1 MLNAFVLKEDEINSP
16 ILIFISSYSYILCN
30 NLIITSG
37 TSSLF
42 KMVQS
47 APLEIESYAFLISMK
62 AITYLDF
69 FFKQYSIIVFKLKI
83 YNAQDLPGL
92 KPY

>member
-1 MLNAFVLKEDEINSP
+1 MLKEDEINSP
-16 ILIFISSYSYILCN
+16 ILIFYFFLVILCN

-47 APLEIESYAFLISMK
+47 ASLEIESYAFLISMK
-62 AITYLDF
+62 ATIYLDF
-69 FFKQYSIIVFKLKI
+69 SFKQYSIMVFKLKI
-83 YNAQDLPGL
+83 YDAQDLPGL

>member
-1 MLNAFVLKEDEINSP
+1 
-16 ILIFISSYSYILCN
+16 
-30 NLIITSG
+30 
-37 TSSLF
+37 
-42 KMVQS
+42 MVQS

-62 AITYLDF
+62 AIIYLDF
-69 FFKQYSIIVFKLKI
+69 VFKQYSIMVFKLKI